1 MPTKS
6 KRSRPDGGG
15 ARPDARPELTEPE
28 LTEPELTET
37 EASERESAEPRLGKS
52 RLIKRY
58 ANRKLYDTHSSRYVT
73 LQEVGALVREG
84 EEVRIVDNRDQS
96 DLTDVTLAQILYEEQ
111 KRGAEGRSV
120 RALRGLIQ
128 RGERLITTLAR
139 PARPESDGEE
149 EPAHRRFPISE
160 IQRFADD
167 RVRQVLA
174 AAMAHVG
181 ELQGEVTRLQA
192 RIEVLEGKLRRFSG
206 RSSKATRTE
215 AEARNV
221 AGAEE
226 TASSAE
232 E

>member
-1 MPTKS
+1 MPTKR
-6 KRSRPDGGG
+6 KRPRGGG
-15 ARPDARPELTEPE
+15 RGPDARPDVSDPAAPQLGEP
-28 LTEPELTET
+28 
-37 EASERESAEPRLGKS
+37 

-73 LQEVGALVREG
+73 LQEIGALVREG
-84 EEVRIVDNRDQS
+84 EDVRIVDNRDQS
-96 DLTDVTLAQILYEEQ
+96 DLTDVTLAQILFEEQ

-139 PARPESDGEE
+139 PVLEPSGDDEE
-149 EPAHRRFPISE
+149 DPNPRRFPISE

-192 RIEVLEGKLRRFSG
+192 RIELLEGRLRRFSG
-206 RSSKATRTE
+206 RPSRSTKSD
-215 AEARNV
+215 
-221 AGAEE
+221 AGAGSRADGEGS
-226 TASSAE
+226 TSPAE